1 MASIRDIVQEAITTG
16 YLSLAAVKQLHQMLE
31 KEYEDEDLDALMT
44 LHQAAVDGKV
54 RQELNENKSVPSP
67 KNKQRKH
74 GIVKMKLVCETAF
87 ASAIVATIVFAMP
100 KNSDISLITPQSNT
114 AQIINFGDF

>member
-1 MASIRDIVQEAITTG
+1 MASIREIVQEAITTG

-31 KEYEDEDLDALMT
+31 KEYEDEDLDALMS
-44 LHQAAVDGKV
+44 LHQAAADGKV
-54 RQELNENKSVPSP
+54 RQELNEAKSLPSVKKKP
-67 KNKQRKH
+67 GKR

-87 ASAIVATIVFAMP
+87 ASAIVATIVFALP
-100 KNSDISLITPQSNT
+100 KNSDISLIAPQSNS